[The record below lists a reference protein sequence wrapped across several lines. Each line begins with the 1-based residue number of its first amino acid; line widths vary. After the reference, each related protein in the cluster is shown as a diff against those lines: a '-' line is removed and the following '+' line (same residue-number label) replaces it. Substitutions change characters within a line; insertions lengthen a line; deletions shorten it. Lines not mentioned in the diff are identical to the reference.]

1 MINPSLS
8 HGKNPE
14 SKTEEDQSET
24 FNDSPGAVL
33 VNLLTSLMH
42 LPPSMHSVADCSGS
56 YLVGVVSLFPF
67 DTEWMGREAYLRDP
81 KGDIS
86 RVQTYDQGARAATF
100 DFLLNSY
107 SKGIHVIGGNRAI
120 KIVSLVV
127 FASLSLP
134 LSVIYLYS
142 CCKVTSCVPFYV
154 TAELTA
160 DTGDDQV

>member
-1 MINPSLS
+1 
-8 HGKNPE
+8 
-14 SKTEEDQSET
+14 
-24 FNDSPGAVL
+24 
-33 VNLLTSLMH
+33 
-42 LPPSMHSVADCSGS
+42 MHSVADCSGS

-127 FASLSLP
+127 FARLSLP

-160 DTGDDQV
+160 DTGDDQGLCKIFQKEIPKKSALFFFGFYFWYLVNFFPIYIYILSCKT